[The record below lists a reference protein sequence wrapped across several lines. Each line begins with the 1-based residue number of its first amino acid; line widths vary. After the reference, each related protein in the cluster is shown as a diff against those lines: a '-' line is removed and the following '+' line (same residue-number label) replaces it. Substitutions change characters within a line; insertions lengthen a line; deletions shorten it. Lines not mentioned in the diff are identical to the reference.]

1 MSQAGCPPCAC
12 PPGSIQTSAPAST
25 CHHHHA
31 SNLST
36 LQLGDGG
43 GIALSGGQKQRV
55 SIARALARNPRFLLL
70 DEASSALDAASER
83 LVQVRC
89 RPNAAVGDA
98 GSQIAGRGCT

>member
-1 MSQAGCPPCAC
+1 M
-12 PPGSIQTSAPAST
+12 

-31 SNLST
+31 TNVST

-89 RPNAAVGDA
+89 
-98 GSQIAGRGCT
+98 QRGTALDSTG